1 MSTKRKTYS
10 AEFKAKVVLEVLE
23 GEMTLNQIA
32 SKYELLPANV
42 KNWKK
47 MFLEN
52 MSLAFD
58 KSTVVKEYKNE
69 IEDLKKSNDQ
79 LAKKVGNLTVE
90 KDFLEGKLVSL
101 VSSKTRKKFVDTKH
115 KLSLNKQCEVLHIAK
130 STLYYTPVKR
140 FSSEAD
146 LKLLNALNEI
156 HSEFPYYGTRRD
168 CERTQ
173 SKH

>member
-23 GEMTLNQIA
+23 ANETLNQIA

-58 KSTVVKEYKNE
+58 KSTVVKEYKQE
-69 IEDLKKSNDQ
+69 IEALKKDKDSM
-79 LAKKVGNLTVE
+79 AKKVGELTLE

-101 VSSKTRKKFVDTKH
+101 VSSKLRKTFVDQYLCQKNRQ
-115 KLSLNKQCEVLHIAK
+115 SNK
-130 STLYYTPVKR
+130 
-140 FSSEAD
+140 D
-146 LKLLNALNEI
+146 N
-156 HSEFPYYGTRRD
+156 
-168 CERTQ
+168 
-173 SKH
+173 